1 MEGRQGPGM
10 SVARR
15 LDITGEALLTRP
27 RAMEHEEAQALVRL
41 ALASGAGQVTV
52 GHGRDPVSR
61 DNARMFVRAWQQEGG
76 QVLGV
81 VSWPEVAASWLRQ
94 ARRLTVPEPDL
105 WVMGGPPAGFSQVV
119 HRLTCSTS
127 WSPQRTL
134 AWGPESVAVSLLLV
148 GPQALEGVRG
158 VDGVE
163 AWVVHGGVMRGAQT
177 PGVHAGP
184 PTRRGREARVV
195 DARWDQ

>member
-1 MEGRQGPGM
+1 MEGRQGTGM
-10 SVARR
+10 SAARR

-27 RAMEHEEAQALVRL
+27 RAME
-41 ALASGAGQVTV
+41 
-52 GHGRDPVSR
+52 
-61 DNARMFVRAWQQEGG
+61 QEGG

-81 VSWPEVAASWLRQ
+81 VSWPE
-94 ARRLTVPEPDL
+94 
-105 WVMGGPPAGFSQVV
+105 
-119 HRLTCSTS
+119 
-127 WSPQRTL
+127 
-134 AWGPESVAVSLLLV
+134 VAVSLLLV